1 MGNEAKILSYAQ
13 SLCEVC
19 NNAEQI
25 AETEAGTIYALALLD
40 ADGMPMPL
48 GLPRLVIE
56 KGSSRKIVKGK
67 EALTLLDSLDL
78 EK

>member
-13 SLCEVC
+13 EQGEVC

-25 AETEAGTIYALALLD
+25 AETEAGTVYTLSLLD
-40 ADGMPMPL
+40 ADGFPMPI

-56 KGSSRKIVKGK
+56 NGGK
-67 EALTLLDSLDL
+67 CTMVRGEEALTLLGSLDL
-78 EK
+78 EE